1 VGGNNERKKKM
12 IYFVNAQN
20 SKERIEYDDIST
32 RIFAKKELPVDL
44 NDIAAEIVNAKW
56 DTFYAM
62 TDDKRSGIYKVGD
75 PQDAACNLLVA
86 LVDVTSLH
94 YAAINSMARG
104 YVSRKR
110 LGIIVPYNG
119 RYGIGYKWF
128 TPCRISTQY
137 KLVSYLVF

>member
-1 VGGNNERKKKM
+1 M
-12 IYFVNAQN
+12 IYFVNAQM
-20 SKERIEYDDIST
+20 KEERIEYDDIST

-44 NDIAAEIVNAKW
+44 NETAREIANAKW
-56 DTFYAM
+56 ETFYAISE
-62 TDDKRSGIYKVGD
+62 DKRSGVYKVGD

-86 LVDVTSLH
+86 LADVTSLH

-110 LGIIVPYNG
+110 LGIIEPYNG
-119 RYGIGYKWF
+119 RYGIGYKWY
-128 TPCRISTQY
+128 TTCPKSTQY

>member
-1 VGGNNERKKKM
+1 M
-12 IYFVNAQN
+12 IYFVNAET
-20 SKERIEYDDIST
+20 KDRIEYDDIEN
-32 RIFAKKELPVDL
+32 RIFGKKELPIDL
-44 NDIAAEIVNAKW
+44 NEIAQKIANAKW

-104 YVSRKR
+104 YVSKKL
-110 LGIIVPYNG
+110 LGIIEPYNG
-119 RYGIGYKWF
+119 RYGIGYKW
-128 TPCRISTQY
+128 TTNCPTSTKH
-137 KLVSYLVF
+137 KLVSYLVY

>member
-1 VGGNNERKKKM
+1 M
-12 IYFVNAQN
+12 IYFVNAQT
-20 SKERIEYDDIST
+20 KERIEYDDIST
-32 RIFAKKELPVDL
+32 RIFAKKELPIDL
-44 NDIAAEIVNAKW
+44 NVIGDAIVSAKW

-62 TDDKRSGIYKVGD
+62 CEDKRSGIYKVGD
-75 PQDAACNLLVA
+75 PQDVACNLLVA
-86 LVDVTSLH
+86 LVDVTTLH

-110 LGIIVPYNG
+110 LGVIVPYNG